1 MRTQVWD
8 YIWVS
13 LSEDRA
19 GRAGGELMGPEK
31 KVELL
36 VIIQRSLDLA
46 PQAMGHLHRRKDKI
60 EFVFGAKTLDRIK
73 EA

>member
-1 MRTQVWD
+1 
-8 YIWVS
+8 
-13 LSEDRA
+13 
-19 GRAGGELMGPEK
+19 MGPEK